1 MKQKAQ
7 TKHVMT
13 MLAVVAGLTLA
24 SSTQAQ
30 YITGGQYLNNVGAP
44 STYGDWVGAAITQ
57 TPTGIEVQAP
67 SGGGYGGAN
76 FVINAGSVQV
86 MNPAD
91 TKVQLTITI
100 NGDVSPSTPY
110 VYFSAGQLVLNDDLP
125 IPTQFNY
132 NEPYSGPQNNPTGP
146 PTSVWNGNVGTFT
159 VPLQAGQMSK
169 IAGGNDHI
177 YSFNLDIDP
186 AVINTP
192 IYDITFNSV
201 QLIPNVVPEPTTVSL
216 VGVALLG
223 LLGLRRRRTS

>member
-1 MKQKAQ
+1 MKHKAQ
-7 TKHVMT
+7 TKQLIT
-13 MLAVVAGLTLA
+13 MLAVVTGLTLA

-30 YITGGQYLNNVGAP
+30 YITGGTYLNNVGAP
-44 STYGDWVGAAITQ
+44 STYGDWTNATITQ
-57 TPTGIEVQAP
+57 TATGIEVVGNA
-67 SGGGYGGAN
+67 SGGYGGAN
-76 FVINAGSVQV
+76 FVINGPAVQT
-86 MNPAD
+86 MNTNDAY
-91 TKVQLTITI
+91 VRLTITI

-125 IPTQFNY
+125 LPTQFNY

-169 IAGGNDHI
+169 IAGGSDHI

-186 AVINTP
+186 AVITSP
-192 IYDITFNSV
+192 TYDITFNSV
-201 QLIPNVVPEPTTVSL
+201 QLIPEPATVSL

-223 LLGLRRRRTS
+223 VLALRRRRTS

>member
-1 MKQKAQ
+1 
-7 TKHVMT
+7 
-13 MLAVVAGLTLA
+13 
-24 SSTQAQ
+24 
-30 YITGGQYLNNVGAP
+30 
-44 STYGDWVGAAITQ
+44 
-57 TPTGIEVQAP
+57 
-67 SGGGYGGAN
+67 
-76 FVINAGSVQV
+76 
-86 MNPAD
+86 
-91 TKVQLTITI
+91 
-100 NGDVSPSTPY
+100 
-110 VYFSAGQLVLNDDLP
+110 LP
-125 IPTQFNY
+125 PPTQFNY

-192 IYDITFNSV
+192 VYDITFNSV